1 MQRVIK
7 DTLIKFS
14 GFILNNIQDILIIGG
29 ILLFIITM
37 FKFVSTFVG
46 YLTLS
51 IVLIILGLIV
61 SKMKS

>member
-1 MQRVIK
+1 MK

-61 SKMKS
+61 SKIKS

>member
-7 DTLIKFS
+7 DTIIKFS

-61 SKMKS
+61 SKIKS

>member
-1 MQRVIK
+1 MQSVIK

-61 SKMKS
+61 SKIKS

>member
-61 SKMKS
+61 SKIKS

>member
-37 FKFVSTFVG
+37 FKFVSAFVG

-61 SKMKS
+61 SKIKS

>member
-7 DTLIKFS
+7 DALIKFS

-51 IVLIILGLIV
+51 IVSIILGLIV
-61 SKMKS
+61 SKIKS